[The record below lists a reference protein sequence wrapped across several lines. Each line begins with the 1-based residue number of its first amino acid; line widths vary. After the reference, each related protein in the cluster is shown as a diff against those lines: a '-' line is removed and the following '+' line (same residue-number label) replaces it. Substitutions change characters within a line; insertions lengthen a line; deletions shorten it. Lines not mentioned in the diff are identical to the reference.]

1 MKYIVTLNGKN
12 YEVIVDECE
21 ARVVSVSDAT
31 AVAPAPVSAPT
42 PAAPAAAPAAASAAS
57 ADAITCP
64 MPGTV
69 YSIKKRVGDTVKKGE
84 PVVVLEAM
92 KMEND
97 IPAAADGVVKA
108 IYVSEGQSVSTGDP
122 LFLIG

>member
-21 ARVVSVSDAT
+21 ARVVSVSDAA
-31 AVAPAPVSAPT
+31 AVAPAPVPAAVPT
-42 PAAPAAAPAAASAAS
+42 PGTAPSAASAAS
-57 ADAITCP
+57 SDAVCCP

-97 IPAAADGVVKA
+97 IPAPADGVVKA

>member
-21 ARVVSVSDAT
+21 ARVVSVSDAA
-31 AVAPAPVSAPT
+31 AVAPAPVPAAPT
-42 PAAPAAAPAAASAAS
+42 PAAAPSAASAAS
-57 ADAITCP
+57 SDAVCCP

>member
-21 ARVVSVSDAT
+21 ARVVSVSDAA
-31 AVAPAPVSAPT
+31 AVAPAPVPAAAPT
-42 PAAPAAAPAAASAAS
+42 PAAAPSAASAAS
-57 ADAITCP
+57 SDAVCCP

-122 LFLIG
+122 LFLVG

>member
-31 AVAPAPVSAPT
+31 AVAPAPVPAVPT
-42 PAAPAAAPAAASAAS
+42 PAAAPSSASAAS
-57 ADAITCP
+57 SDAVCCP

>member
-31 AVAPAPVSAPT
+31 AVAPAPV
-42 PAAPAAAPAAASAAS
+42 PAAAPTPGTAPSAAFAASS
-57 ADAITCP
+57 DAVCCP